1 METTIEKIGELTVVT
16 VKQDSLDARS
26 AKEFQDDLNG
36 VITDKAQILLDMN
49 NVEFVDSAGLGTI
62 VATLK
67 RLRASG
73 GDLTICCV
81 QKTVRALFELVRMHR
96 LVEIHETRDA
106 AVAENV

>member
-1 METTIEKIGELTVVT
+1 MESTIEKVGEITVVT

-26 AKEFQDDLNG
+26 AKEFRDDLEG
-36 VITDKAQILLDMN
+36 AITDEAKILLDMS

-81 QKTVRALFELVRMHR
+81 HKTVRALFELVRMHR
-96 LVEIHETRDA
+96 LVEIYDTRDEA
-106 AVAENV
+106 LA